1 LPLIERV
8 INGFYFEI
16 GEAAPGMI
24 RIAAFVTA
32 TKPNLTSN
40 PVPNEPVR
48 IRALQEMFRRL
59 SKLKEYAVGM
69 VDRRPIDLKA
79 QGADVLVTGIRA
91 DISRKDVTQITIKD
105 IVSLIEKSLV
115 QPVF

>member
-16 GEAAPGMI
+16 GEAAPGVV

-32 TKPNLTSN
+32 TKPNLMSN

-59 SKLKEYAVGM
+59 SEMKEYVVGM
-69 VDRRPIDLKA
+69 VDGRPIDLKA
-79 QGADVLVTGIRA
+79 QGVVVLVTGIRA
-91 DISRKDVTQITIKD
+91 DISRKDVTQITIEEV
-105 IVSLIEKSLV
+105 VSLIEKSLV